1 MDDYQAQRAEY
12 YANVYPDLDLFVSSN
27 KLIELIRELQLP
39 DEVADIPTENKPVAV
54 FHDMFTK
61 DIDFNPELDK
71 VVQAVSKQTL
81 GEYVEALKLQKMK
94 ENPNLDTSILVTRSY
109 WNQIKHGQNK
119 NPSKIYLLRIA
130 IALRLTIEETEML
143 FRKAGYSLATDGSKL
158 EAIVAYFISK
168 RIYALGEIDPQ
179 LERYNQP
186 VLFSLK

>member
-179 LERYNQP
+179 LERYDQP